1 MMDWVMS
8 RNEDS
13 AHRWHVR
20 EMDAIDTRAKTK
32 QYIVDAGESGYSKD
46 YYLSVVDETERQVK
60 RGGKILAKIGETKSA
75 FENGT
80 THP

>member
-13 AHRWHVR
+13 SHRWHVR
-20 EMDAIDTRAKTK
+20 ELDALDTRTNPNH
-32 QYIVDAGESGYSKD
+32 YIVDSGKCGYPSD
-46 YYLSVVDETERQVK
+46 YYLTVVDETERQVK

-80 THP
+80 TL